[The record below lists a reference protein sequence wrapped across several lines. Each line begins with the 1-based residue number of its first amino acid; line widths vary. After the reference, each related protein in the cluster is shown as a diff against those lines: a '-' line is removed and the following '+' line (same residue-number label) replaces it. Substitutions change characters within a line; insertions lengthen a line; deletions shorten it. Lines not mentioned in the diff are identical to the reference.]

1 MDSHHWESVIH
12 GHHVY
17 KDIWTPFVGEILNVQ
32 QEVHNAE
39 DRFVVTVVKNKM
51 IIGHAPHEVS
61 CLFWY
66 FIEHDGTITCKVTG
80 HRKHG
85 IGLEVPCTYNFS
97 TKKNIIRQLRMQEF
111 GKFIGWNVSTIIIV
125 TIQY

>member
-39 DRFVVTVVKNKM
+39 DRFAVAV
-51 IIGHAPHEVS
+51 
-61 CLFWY
+61 
-66 FIEHDGTITCKVTG
+66 
-80 HRKHG
+80 
-85 IGLEVPCTYNFS
+85 
-97 TKKNIIRQLRMQEF
+97 
-111 GKFIGWNVSTIIIV
+111 VSTQLKLLTCLV
-125 TIQY
+125 